1 MGKCLFYLLWLVIPI
16 SLHVQTKIVSG
27 KVTSP
32 ENELLPL
39 RYAVVFGSVHAPI
52 EGWTQNRRS
61 DIFGQ
66 EIPAM
71 SAPMS
76 AQVAGLM
83 RRLLYR
89 GEEVNSNP
97 NTPFGVILDAPLWFD
112 K

>member
-1 MGKCLFYLLWLVIPI
+1 M
-16 SLHVQTKIVSG
+16 QTKIVSG

-39 RYAVVFGSVHAPI
+39 RYAVVFVSVHAPI

-61 DIFGQ
+61 GISGQ

-71 SAPMS
+71 SAPVS

-97 NTPFGVILDAPLWFD
+97 NTPSGIILDAPL
-112 K
+112 